1 MKRLLMALGVA
12 GLVAVSAAGGASA
25 AGAGQ
30 PSENASCMGIERA
43 TRNSN
48 GGDREHGGFGPLQS
62 DYVKSVQP
70 YGQWLQDEWKPANCK

>member
-1 MKRLLMALGVA
+1 MKRLLMAFGVA

-30 PSENASCMGIERA
+30 PSEHASCMGIERA

-48 GGDREHGGFGPLQS
+48 GGDRDHGQFGPLQS
-62 DYVKSVQP
+62 AFVQAEQP
-70 YGQWLQDEWKPANCK
+70 YGQWLQNEWKPNCN